1 VVTFFRSHSRSEP
14 SGAEGDGPVPA
25 DQSRM
30 TLAEHLR
37 ELRRRMFV
45 SICVIFVGCVVGWI
59 FYDDIS
65 RLLTDP
71 YTTTVKRLAEDQGI
85 KSQAVIQG
93 VGTPFILQAKVAL
106 VSGLVL
112 SSPVWLYQIWAFIMP
127 GLHRNER
134 KWTLLF
140 VAIAGPLFAAGV
152 VLGYV
157 VLPKGLSVLI
167 GFTPDQVTN
176 LVDLNGYLSFVLRI
190 LLVFGIAF
198 EIPLFVVLL
207 NLAGV
212 VRARHL
218 SRWRSWIVFGTFVF
232 AAVATP
238 STDPITMLLLAVPMV
253 LLFLISEVIA
263 HLVDRRR
270 GLHRSEDYTAYDDD
284 KASPI

>member
-1 VVTFFRSHSRSEP
+1 
-14 SGAEGDGPVPA
+14 
-25 DQSRM
+25 M
-30 TLAEHLR
+30 TLTEHLR

-45 SICVIFVGCVVGWI
+45 SLIAIFIGFIVGWYFYGPI
-59 FYDDIS
+59 FD
-65 RLLTDP
+65 LLIHP
-71 YTTTVKRLAEDQGI
+71 YTTTVQDLAREKGI
-85 KSQAVIQG
+85 KSEAVVQG
-93 VGTPFILQAKVAL
+93 VAAPFLLQAKISL

-134 KWTLLF
+134 KWTIIF
-140 VAIAGPLFAAGV
+140 VSIAGPLFAAGV

-167 GFTPDQVTN
+167 GFTRTEVTN
-176 LVDLNGYLSFVLRI
+176 LVDLNSYLSFVIRI
-190 LLVFGIAF
+190 LLVFGVSF

-218 SRWRSWIVFGTFVF
+218 KRWRSWIIFGTFVF

-238 STDPITMLLLAVPMV
+238 STDPITMLLLAIPMV
-253 LLFLISEVIA
+253 LLFLLSEAIA
-263 HLVDRRR
+263 YFVDRRR
-270 GLHRSEDYTAYDDD
+270 GLHQQPDYADVDDD
-284 KASPI
+284 EASPI

>member
-1 VVTFFRSHSRSEP
+1 
-14 SGAEGDGPVPA
+14 
-25 DQSRM
+25 M
-30 TLAEHLR
+30 TLTEHLR
-37 ELRRRMFV
+37 ELRTRLFIAVAAVTVGFV
-45 SICVIFVGCVVGWI
+45 IGWI

-71 YTTTVKRLAEDQGI
+71 YVHTVRKLAAEKGV
-85 KSQAVIQG
+85 KSQAVING
-93 VGTPFILQAKVAL
+93 VATPFILQTKVAL
-106 VSGLVL
+106 VAGIVL
-112 SSPVWLYQIWAFIMP
+112 SSPVWLYQMWAFILP

-134 KWTLLF
+134 KWTMIF

-157 VLPKGLSVLI
+157 VLPKGLKVLI

-176 LVDLNGYLSFVLRI
+176 LVDLNGYLSFVIRI

-212 VRARHL
+212 VRASHL
-218 SRWRSWIVFGTFVF
+218 SRWRSWIIFGTFIF

-238 STDPITMLLLAVPMV
+238 STDPITMLLLAIPMV
-253 LLFLISEVIA
+253 LLFLISEGIA
-263 HLVDRRR
+263 HIVDRRR
-270 GLHRSEDYTAYDDD
+270 GLAGQPDYAEYDDD
-284 KASPI
+284 EASPL

>member
-1 VVTFFRSHSRSEP
+1 
-14 SGAEGDGPVPA
+14 
-25 DQSRM
+25 M
-30 TLAEHLR
+30 TLTEHLR

-45 SICVIFVGCVVGWI
+45 SILAIFVGCVVGW
-59 FYDDIS
+59 FLYGDIS
-65 RLLTDP
+65 HLLTDP
-71 YTTTVKRLAEDQGI
+71 YTTTVRRLAREQGI
-85 KSQAVIQG
+85 DSQAVIQG
-93 VGTPFILQAKVAL
+93 VGTPFILQAKVSL

-112 SSPVWLYQIWAFIMP
+112 SSPIWLYQIWAFILP

-134 KWTLLF
+134 KWTVLF

-167 GFTPDQVTN
+167 GFTPNQVTN

-207 NLAGV
+207 NLAGI

-218 SRWRSWIVFGTFVF
+218 SKWRSWIIFGTFVF

-238 STDPITMLLLAVPMV
+238 STDPITMLLLAIPMV

-263 HLVDRRR
+263 QVVDRRR
-270 GLHRSEDYTAYDDD
+270 GLHKRDDYADYEDDET
-284 KASPI
+284 SPI

>member
-1 VVTFFRSHSRSEP
+1 MALFFRSRSKP
-14 SGAEGDGPVPA
+14 DRPA
-25 DQSRM
+25 DYGRSPVRPDEGRM
-30 TLAEHLR
+30 ALAEHLR
-37 ELRRRMFV
+37 ELRRRLF
-45 SICVIFVGCVVGWI
+45 ICILAIFIGFVVGWT
-59 FYDDIS
+59 FYADIS
-65 RLLTDP
+65 KLLTDP
-71 YTTTVKRLAEDQGI
+71 YTSTVQKLAREQGI
-85 KSQAVIQG
+85 SSEAVIQG

-106 VSGLVL
+106 VSGIVL
-112 SSPVWLYQIWAFIMP
+112 ASPVWLYEIWAFIVP

-134 KWTLLF
+134 KWTLVF

-157 VLPKGLSVLI
+157 VLPKGLAVLI

-176 LVDLNGYLSFVLRI
+176 LVDLNGYLTFVIRI

-212 VRARHL
+212 VRGRHL
-218 SRWRSWIVFGTFVF
+218 AKWRSWIIFGTFVF

-238 STDPITMLLLAVPMV
+238 STDPITMLVLAVPMV
-253 LLFLISEVIA
+253 ILFLLSEVIA

-270 GLHRSEDYTAYDDD
+270 GVHKAAHYAELDDD
-284 KASPI
+284 EQSPL